1 MFTGLIEE
9 VGAIARRSGA
19 DVAILA
25 ETVLDEL
32 AIGDS
37 IAVNGACLTVIERH
51 KETFVVQMSPETI
64 QRTTLGNLRVG
75 DAVNLERAMSAA
87 GRFGGH
93 FVQGHVDGV
102 GRVES
107 VHKQGEFSLWRFWA
121 PSDVARYLVQKGS
134 ITVDGISLTV
144 VDPSIDTFGV
154 AIIPETLKKTTLQS
168 RRPGDAVNLEADLIG
183 KHIYTYLQ
191 SGRGGGIT
199 QEFLTRHG
207 FAGNS

>member
-1 MFTGLIEE
+1 
-9 VGAIARRSGA
+9 
-19 DVAILA
+19 
-25 ETVLDEL
+25 
-32 AIGDS
+32 
-37 IAVNGACLTVIERH
+37 
-51 KETFVVQMSPETI
+51 
-64 QRTTLGNLRVG
+64 
-75 DAVNLERAMSAA
+75 

-121 PSDVARYLVQKGS
+121 PPDVARYLVQKGS

-144 VDPSIDTFGV
+144 VDPTPDAFGA
-154 AIIPETLKKTTLQS
+154 AIIPETLRKTTLQS
-168 RRPGDAVNLEADLIG
+168 KRPGDAVNLEADLIG

-199 QEFLTRHG
+199 QDFLTRHG